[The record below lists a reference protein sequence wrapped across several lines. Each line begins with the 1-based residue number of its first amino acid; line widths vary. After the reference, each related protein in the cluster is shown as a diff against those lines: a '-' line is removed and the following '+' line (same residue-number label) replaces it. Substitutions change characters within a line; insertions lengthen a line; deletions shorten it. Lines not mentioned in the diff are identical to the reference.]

1 MNNNE
6 LEKKEVKGSDIFLNK
21 NIKKGKK
28 RELKKVNYLLEDY
41 YSVNICVPIPML
53 LSLQTHG
60 DLLGDSHHQFFFFFM
75 RRRERIEVQ
84 INLSRT

>member
-41 YSVNICVPIPML
+41 YSVNIRVPIPML
-53 LSLQTHG
+53 LSL
-60 DLLGDSHHQFFFFFM
+60 
-75 RRRERIEVQ
+75 
-84 INLSRT
+84 